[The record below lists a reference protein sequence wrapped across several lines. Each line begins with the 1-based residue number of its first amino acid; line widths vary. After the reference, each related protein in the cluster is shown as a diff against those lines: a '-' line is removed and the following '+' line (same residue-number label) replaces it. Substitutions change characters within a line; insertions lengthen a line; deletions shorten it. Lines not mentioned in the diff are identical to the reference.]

1 MASCDLGFRCMGT
14 EVRLVVEGRGAPD
27 AADDARAWLH
37 EADRRLSRFRPDSEL
52 SALNADP
59 RPAVPGSPLLRAA
72 VGAALWAAERTGG
85 LVDPTLLG
93 ALRTAGYAESL
104 AGRAPA
110 SLADALAAA
119 PPRAP
124 ATRHPGAAWRRVV
137 LRDGDDCV
145 HRPPGLGLDTGGTT
159 KGLAADAVAH
169 RMRRAERFAVDCGGD
184 LRLGGDGTRRRPFE
198 IEVEHPLTGE
208 PVDVLRVAAGGVA
221 TSGLGAR
228 LWTRP
233 GGGYAHHLLDPA
245 TGEPA
250 WTGPDLR
257 HRARAD
263 RARGRDPGQGG
274 AALRPGSRASVA
286 RVLRR
291 PPRPRRRRRR
301 DRRPMSADHGPGP
314 RGAGAMTAAE
324 PLAHGWWLA
333 SRAAGVVALLLLALT
348 VGLGLT
354 MAGRLDRRPGAT
366 RRLRRLHEDTALVAL
381 SALAVHA
388 LTLLGDPWLHPG
400 AAGLAVP
407 FTMAYR
413 PCRDGPRRRRRL
425 RRGAARPVVLRP
437 HAHRAPAVAAAAP
450 PDDRRLRPRGPPRAA
465 GRDRRRDPVAA
476 GGRPGDRAPDR
487 GAARPPPV
495 RGRRRR
501 RTTATR
507 AATARRAGATP

>member
-250 WTGPDLR
+250 WTGLISVTALAPTALE
-257 HRARAD
+257 AETLAK
-263 RARGRDPGQGG
+263 AALLSGPDPGRRLLGSYGG
-274 AALRPGSRASVA
+274 LLVHDDGDVETVGPCRPTTAPA
-286 RVLRR
+286 RV
-291 PPRPRRRRRR
+291 
-301 DRRPMSADHGPGP
+301 
-314 RGAGAMTAAE
+314 
-324 PLAHGWWLA
+324 
-333 SRAAGVVALLLLALT
+333 
-348 VGLGLT
+348 
-354 MAGRLDRRPGAT
+354 
-366 RRLRRLHEDTALVAL
+366 
-381 SALAVHA
+381 
-388 LTLLGDPWLHPG
+388 
-400 AAGLAVP
+400 VP
-407 FTMAYR
+407 
-413 PCRDGPRRRRRL
+413 
-425 RRGAARPVVLRP
+425 AR
-437 HAHRAPAVAAAAP
+437 
-450 PDDRRLRPRGPPRAA
+450 
-465 GRDRRRDPVAA
+465 
-476 GGRPGDRAPDR
+476 
-487 GAARPPPV
+487 
-495 RGRRRR
+495 
-501 RTTATR
+501 
-507 AATARRAGATP
+507 